1 MKVKGLDRVA
11 IVVRDM
17 DKAIEFFSNK
27 LGAEFQELPGGEAMG
42 MRVGISIDNQ
52 MELVSPILPLPEGA
66 PPHLK
71 RWAKLLEGRDNVL
84 AALAFKVDDADSAA
98 VEAEEQGMRVETKFD
113 IPEIPG
119 WPIRNL
125 KELIMAE
132 EDTLGIPM
140 AFIKYDLV

>member
-66 PPHLK
+66 PPRLTMLTAQLSRLRNRGCGLK
-71 RWAKLLEGRDNVL
+71 PNLIFRK
-84 AALAFKVDDADSAA
+84 F
-98 VEAEEQGMRVETKFD
+98 RVGQYAT
-113 IPEIPG
+113 
-119 WPIRNL
+119 
-125 KELIMAE
+125 
-132 EDTLGIPM
+132 
-140 AFIKYDLV
+140 

>member
-1 MKVKGLDRVA
+1 MKIKGLDRVA

-27 LGAEFQELPGGEAMG
+27 LGAAFQELPGGEAMG

-52 MELVSPILPLPEGA
+52 MELISPMFPLPEGA
-66 PPHLK
+66 PLHLK
-71 RWAKLLEGRDNVL
+71 RWAKLLEDRDNIL
-84 AALAFKVDDADSAA
+84 AALAFKVDDVDSAA
-98 VEAEEQGMRVETKFD
+98 VDAEQQGMRVEIRFD